1 MLIING
7 SNKSLSDKV
16 IDEIIQSIMVG
27 ELLPGEKVKSV
38 REQAMLLKI
47 NPQTV
52 QKAYTSLIEAGIIIP
67 KRGSGNYLTKDNK
80 LLLDVK
86 NQFVDGIT
94 NEFIATLDDYEID
107 KEYVIKMI
115 KEKSE

>member
-16 IDEIIQSIMVG
+16 IDEVIQSIMIG

-38 REQAMLLKI
+38 REQAKLLKI

-52 QKAYTSLIEAGIIIP
+52 QKAYTSLIEAQILVP
-67 KRGSGNYLTKDNK
+67 KRGSGNFLTEDSK
-80 LLLDVK
+80 LLLEVK

-94 NEFIATLDDYEID
+94 NEFIATLAKYQID

>member
-16 IDEIIQSIMVG
+16 IDEVIQSIMIG

-38 REQAMLLKI
+38 REQAKQLKI

-52 QKAYTSLIEAGIIIP
+52 QKAYTSLIEAQILVP
-67 KRGSGNYLTKDNK
+67 KRGSGNFLTEDSK
-80 LLLDVK
+80 LLLEVK

-94 NEFIATLDDYEID
+94 NEFIATLAKYQID